1 VFSYPVQMIDND
13 VDAGSKM
20 IVALSEQ
27 EWQFFTVAAIERDA
41 NELQLIWNSDAA
53 DAGVVPTSLAHYVW
67 FHEGAKLD
75 ALVTLADQVLAGNAT
90 GAAHALLRGDIPRF
104 APGKGPVDGIF
115 KAGVDEVCGWVDDLD
130 ESVVP
135 IQGPPGTGKTFT
147 GAHLIRK
154 LVLEGRTVGVTAMS
168 HHAIDNLTKAVVER
182 FTEEGDIAQLRAVR
196 KAKQGPVQGVEYI
209 DDNAKCADGGFNV
222 IAGTPWLFAS
232 TAMRNNPVDV
242 LIVDEAG
249 QLGLADTMAAS
260 ISAGS
265 VILLG
270 DPQQLPQVAQAS
282 HPNGSGASALEHL
295 LDGEPTVSPDRGV
308 FLDTTWRMHSD
319 VSGFISDVMYD
330 GRLGVHPSCETQNVE
345 AAGTGLRWLRAEH
358 SECSTSSQVEV
369 ELIADQI
376 KLLMNTPWTNQQGEV
391 AKLRPV
397 DFMVVAPYNDQ
408 VRLIREV
415 FSSHKRLA
423 KVEVGTVDKFQGREA
438 AVVFFSMTTSS
449 SDYMPRNADFLFSK
463 NRLNVAISRAR
474 CLAYLVCTDALLETR
489 AKSVEEMKM
498 IGALCSFVE
507 RAE

>member
-1 VFSYPVQMIDND
+1 MIDND
-13 VDAGSKM
+13 IDAGSEM

-27 EWQFFTVAAIERDA
+27 EWVFFTVASIDRDA
-41 NELQLIWNSDAA
+41 REIRLVWTSAVEE
-53 DAGVVPTSLAHYVW
+53 AGVIPTSLVHYVW

-75 ALVTLADQVLAGNAT
+75 ALVTHADRMLEGDPT
-90 GAAHALLRGDIPRF
+90 SAAHALLRRDVPRF
-104 APGKGPVDGIF
+104 APGMGPVDGVF
-115 KAGVDEVCGWVDDLD
+115 KAGVDEVCEWVDHI
-130 ESVVP
+130 EASVVP

-154 LVLEGRTVGVTAMS
+154 LVLEGRTVGITAMS

-182 FTEEGDIAQLRAVR
+182 FTEEGDIAKLRAVR
-196 KAKQGPVQGVEYI
+196 KAKKGPVQGVEYI

-232 TAMRNNPVDV
+232 TAMRDNPVDV

-295 LDGEPTVSPDRGV
+295 LDGEPTVRPDRGV

-330 GRLGVHPSCETQNVE
+330 GRLGVHPSCDTQNVE
-345 AAGTGLRWLRAEH
+345 VAGTGLRWLRAEH
-358 SECSTSSQVEV
+358 SECSTSSKVEA
-369 ELIADQI
+369 ELIAEQI
-376 KLLMNTPWTNQQGEV
+376 KLLMNTPWTNQDGVVQP
-391 AKLRPV
+391 LRPK

-408 VRLIREV
+408 VRLIRAV

-449 SDYMPRNADFLFSK
+449 SDHMPRNADFLFSK

-474 CLAYLVCTDALLETR
+474 CLAYLACTDALLETR

-507 RAE
+507 RC